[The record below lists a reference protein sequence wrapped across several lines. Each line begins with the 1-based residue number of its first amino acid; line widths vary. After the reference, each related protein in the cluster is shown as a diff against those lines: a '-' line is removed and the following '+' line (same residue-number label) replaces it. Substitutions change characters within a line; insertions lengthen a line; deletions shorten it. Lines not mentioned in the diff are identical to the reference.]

1 MAQNDPQSHAS
12 EPLQEEEKREGERV
26 QEGERAQEAQRLTE
40 QLEEEV
46 RKAEE
51 YLDLLRR
58 TQADFMNYK
67 RRAAQE
73 QAQERI
79 VAQSDVIEQLLPL
92 LDDLGRALVSIPP
105 ELSNH
110 PWVQGILL
118 IARRLIGTLEQMGVR
133 QIGQPGERFDPHWHE
148 AVMTAPQPDTSS
160 GVIVDVVRPGYIIGE
175 RIIRPAQVVVAS

>member
-1 MAQNDPQSHAS
+1 MQPNDSQPHALES
-12 EPLQEEEKREGERV
+12 LPEEARREQESQTLMEQQLEGE
-26 QEGERAQEAQRLTE
+26 E
-40 QLEEEV
+40 

-67 RRAAQE
+67 RRIAQE
-73 QAQERI
+73 QSQERL
-79 VAQSDVIEQLLPL
+79 VAQGELIEQLLPL
-92 LDDLGRALVSIPP
+92 FDDLGRALTSIPP
-105 ELSNH
+105 ELSDH

-118 IARRLIGTLEQMGVR
+118 VARRLIGTLEQLGVR

-148 AVMTAPQPDTSS
+148 AVMTVSDPDTSA
-160 GVIVDVVRPGYIIGE
+160 GTVVNVIRPGYIVGD

>member
-1 MAQNDPQSHAS
+1 MAQNDPQSRAS
-12 EPLQEEEKREGERV
+12 ESLQEDGQHEGEELGT
-26 QEGERAQEAQRLTE
+26 QTLTK
-40 QLEEEV
+40 QLEEEG

-79 VAQSDVIEQLLPL
+79 AAQGDLVEQLLPL

-118 IARRLIGTLEQMGVR
+118 IARRLIGTLEQLGVR

-148 AVMTAPQPDTSS
+148 AVMTMPHPGTAA
-160 GVIVDVVRPGYIIGE
+160 GVVVNVIRPGYIIGE